1 MFAKQIRI
9 PAIDLATAFT
19 VVVVLL
25 LLPALYVELTGDFP
39 GRVLF
44 YGQEED
50 SPLAGAFLDA
60 HRWVFVIFETVCN
73 TVANVWAVVKNF
85 FA

>member
-9 PAIDLATAFT
+9 RPLHLPTAWS
-19 VVVVLL
+19 VVLL
-25 LLPALYVELTGDFP
+25 LLILPALYVELTGDFP
-39 GRVLF
+39 GRVWF

-50 SPLAGAFLDA
+50 SELAGVFLNA
-60 HRWVFVIFETVCN
+60 HNYIFT
-73 TVANVWAVVKNF
+73 TLATTWDVVGRLAGSVKEF